1 MLHIIIYENCFHSS
15 FDYFFDKISCF
26 QYFPY
31 FKPFS
36 LPTLDS
42 SRTLR
47 PKTLHFASSSQFWG
61 FLRRGRFV
69 GIGSGKKGW
78 KKEKKGPPK
87 LCVWV
92 WKSGSFQFPVRP
104 FRIAVKLPSRGGRWP
119 GSFEWFC
126 RNLSREKVGK
136 IRVIES
142 EWGAERPPKK
152 KKVVAGVAKKV
163 RKGEEE
169 KSIWQHT
176 G

>member
-1 MLHIIIYENCFHSS
+1 MKICFHSS
-15 FDYFFDKISCF
+15 FDYFFDKICCF

-36 LPTLDS
+36 QPTLDS

-47 PKTLHFASSSQFWG
+47 SKTLHFASSSQFWG

-69 GIGSGKKGW
+69 GIGSGKEGW

-104 FRIAVKLPSRGGRWP
+104 FRIAVKLPSCAGRAMAGQFWVIL
-119 GSFEWFC
+119 SKFEPWKGWKNSCDWEWVGC
-126 RNLSREKVGK
+126 RE
-136 IRVIES
+136 
-142 EWGAERPPKK
+142 ATQ